1 MERYPKY
8 RTDSRWITAQRGPKN
23 TVDPYR
29 PYAFFIEKEST
40 GQKKAEEVATLFLT
54 NSECPFKCLMC
65 DLWKNTTDQPV
76 PPGAIPAQI
85 EYALSSMPNA
95 KHIKLYNSGSF
106 FDPRAIPLQD
116 HERIAK
122 LLDAFETVTVESHP
136 AFIGEHTVAFSKM
149 IKGDLTVAMGL
160 ETVHPEILPL
170 LNKKMTLEAFDE
182 KVTFL
187 ISNNIDVRAFIL
199 LRPPFMTEE
208 EGIEWARRSLDHA
221 FNTGVRSCVI
231 IPVRPGNG
239 AIDRLEQEG
248 FFSPPSIESLIK
260 LMEYGLSLKKG
271 LVFADM
277 WDIDRFIPE
286 NLPAEPVKNRL
297 NHMNLYQEIPTETE
311 YLQTT

>member
-1 MERYPKY
+1 
-8 RTDSRWITAQRGPKN
+8 
-23 TVDPYR
+23 
-29 PYAFFIEKEST
+29 
-40 GQKKAEEVATLFLT
+40 
-54 NSECPFKCLMC
+54 MC

-76 PPGAIPAQI
+76 APGAIPAQI
-85 EYALSSMPNA
+85 EYALSSMPPA

-116 HERIAK
+116 HGRIAE

-136 AFIGEHTVAFSKM
+136 AFIGEHTVAFSNM
-149 IKGDLTVAMGL
+149 IRGKLTVAMGL
-160 ETVHPEILPL
+160 ETVHPEILTL

-187 ISNNIDVRAFIL
+187 LSYGIGVRAFIL

-221 FNTGVRSCVI
+221 FNAGVGSCVI
-231 IPVRPGNG
+231 IPVRSGNG
-239 AIDRLEQEG
+239 AIDRLEREG
-248 FFSPPSIESLIK
+248 FFSPPSIDALTK
-260 LMEYGLSLKKG
+260 VMEYGLSLKKG

-286 NLPAEPVKNRL
+286 NLPAGPVKNRL